1 MEAINQFFRDNPFL
15 GQVGHLILL
24 SAITLVVVV
33 LILRAQNR
41 ITAKLRKGKASLNAR
56 LVDNGFKF
64 LLIFLAVQFVMMSS
78 ELTKNFGQTLF
89 QGTAVLAAIA
99 GFAAQNVLADILCG
113 LIISTTKPFEI
124 GNRISLESGISGI
137 VVDMTLRHVVLRGID
152 TQMYVVPN
160 SKMNAEKITNLSWQ
174 TETRSVDF
182 RFLVAYTSDPDRARA
197 VIRQAVMDSPLSVP
211 GKPGKDGKEYADV
224 YFLSME
230 EYSLQMGTTAYYMP
244 GTPTEVFRTDINT
257 RVKNALASNG
267 IEIPY
272 RYINVQMKDGSGAEF

>member
-64 LLIFLAVQFVMMSS
+64 LLIFLAIQFVMMSS